1 LILSGLSDV
10 DEDRRSG
17 RFLLT
22 GSPNLMVLP
31 KVTESLAGRMETV
44 TLGLQNSGIVNMI
57 FFGF

>member
-1 LILSGLSDV
+1 M